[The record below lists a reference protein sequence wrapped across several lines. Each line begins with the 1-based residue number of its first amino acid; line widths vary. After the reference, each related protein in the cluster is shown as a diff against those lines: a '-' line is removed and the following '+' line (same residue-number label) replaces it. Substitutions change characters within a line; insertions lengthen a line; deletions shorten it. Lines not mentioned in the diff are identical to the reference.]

1 MAAPE
6 KIICGPNWH
15 NKTPVGW
22 RVLRM
27 RSHGCKDQGRWKT
40 HEGSNEIVGCTLGI
54 LSLLCQLGIGW
65 SAGRNEAKRV

>member
-6 KIICGPNWH
+6 KIIRGPDGRN
-15 NKTPVGW
+15 TSLVGW

-27 RSHGCKDQGRWKT
+27 RSHGCKDQGRWTT
-40 HEGSNEIVGCTLGI
+40 HEGSNEIFGCTLGI
-54 LSLLCQLGIGW
+54 LSQLCQLGIRW